1 MDNDASELG
10 TRHPEDLDGA
20 LLYPIIFFFVGTLTA
35 LDLWSAFQPSEWNW
49 GFHFLAFYPVEIRIA
64 IPLLMLL
71 TLVPA
76 VEFFIIDLIRSLVK
90 LLNDRSI
97 ILRWILALLGLA
109 GIGFVFIYFRVETF
123 FLGDGYLQIRSLKLA
138 ENAESLN
145 LTGFAREPFVGVLI
159 FQLSHLLDF
168 LDITTTPE
176 EAYLWL
182 SLVSGLFFAVIAWKG
197 VRLFVSDEADRVLL
211 FLFLMASGVNQLFCG
226 YVENYAPGYIGML
239 LFLFLSVGYL
249 QERYSI
255 YWPFVAFGI
264 LLPLNFG
271 AIVFVPALIFIAII
285 GIRRDEFVNTFAALV
300 LSGIGFAVLLLISGY
315 TPLFFYQVFG
325 ETRSNILSVSGPLD
339 KHQAFHIFSLTHLSE
354 IVNLFLLSTPAAV
367 ALLTAAIVLTLKK
380 KKAVRL
386 EIWFLLLAM
395 VCGIIL
401 ISVVNSELGMSR
413 DWDIAAPFTVGIPL
427 AAIALWMGIVDD
439 RELRQ
444 RILLILGLVSLLQT
458 GAWITLNADEQRA
471 VTRFEILEDKR
482 LWGVQACLDAYEE
495 LAIYHRDRHEYLQS
509 AACYEQYLALDST
522 NDRVRLSYA
531 KIEQTAGNLDKSIE
545 AYKTLVRNGSAGSE
559 LLAPLGVLL
568 ARSGRFDE
576 AFSYLQQAEKQTPG
590 SAKIKND
597 IGALFANKK
606 EFSRAL
612 PYFLDAIRLDEN
624 FQGGYL
630 NAAACY
636 DQMGESAKAQQYRE
650 MARRK

>member
-1 MDNDASELG
+1 MDNDPSELG
-10 TRHPEDLDGA
+10 TQRSKDSDGA
-20 LLYPIIFFFVGTLTA
+20 LVYPIIFFFVGTLTA
-35 LDLWSAFQPSEWNW
+35 LDLWSAFQPSAWNW
-49 GFHFLAFYPVEIRIA
+49 GFHFLAFYRVEVRIV

-76 VEFFIIDLIRSLVK
+76 VQFFLIDLIRSLVK
-90 LLNDRSI
+90 HLDDRPI
-97 ILRWILALLGLA
+97 IVRWILALFGLG
-109 GIGFVFIYFRVETF
+109 GIAFVFVHFRVETF
-123 FLGDGYLQIRSLKLA
+123 FLGDGYLQLRSLNLA
-138 ENAESLN
+138 ENTESLN

-159 FQLSHLLDF
+159 FQFSHLLDF

-176 EAYLWL
+176 DAYLWL
-182 SLVSGLFFAVIAWKG
+182 SLVSGICFAIIAWKG
-197 VRLFVSDEADRVLL
+197 VRLFASDEADRALL

-226 YVENYAPGYIGML
+226 YVENYAPGYIGIL
-239 LFLFLSVGYL
+239 LFLFLSAGYL
-249 QERYSI
+249 KERFSI
-255 YWPFVAFGI
+255 YWPLVAFGI

-271 AIVFVPALIFIAII
+271 AIVFVPVLIFIGIV
-285 GIRRDEFVNTFAALV
+285 GIRRGELANTFAALFI
-300 LSGIGFAVLLLISGY
+300 SGIIFAGLLLISGY
-315 TPLFFYQVFG
+315 TPSFFNQIIG
-325 ETRSNILSVSGPLD
+325 ETRSNVLSVSGPLD
-339 KHQAFHIFSLTHLSE
+339 KHQAFHIFSLSHLSE
-354 IVNLFLLSTPAAV
+354 VVNLFLLCTPAAV
-367 ALLTAAIVLTLKK
+367 ALLTVAIVLTLKNN
-380 KKAVRL
+380 KAVHL
-386 EIWFLLLAM
+386 ESWFVLLAM

-401 ISVVNSELGMSR
+401 ISVLNSELGMSR

-427 AAIALWMGIVDD
+427 AAIALWTGVADD

-458 GAWITLNADEQRA
+458 GAWITLNADEWRA
-471 VTRFEILEDKR
+471 VARFEILEDKH
-482 LWGVQACLDAYEE
+482 LWGLQACLDAYEE

-509 AACYEQYLALDST
+509 AACYEQYLGLDST

-531 KIEQTAGNLDKSIE
+531 KTEQTAGNLDKSIE
-545 AYKTLVRNGSAGSE
+545 AYKILVRNGSAGTDI
-559 LLAPLGVLL
+559 LAPLGVLL

-576 AFSYLQQAEKQTPG
+576 ALSYLKQAEKVAPG
-590 SAKIKND
+590 SPKIKND

-606 EFSRAL
+606 DFARAL

-636 DQMGESAKAQQYRE
+636 EQMGDPPKAQQYRE